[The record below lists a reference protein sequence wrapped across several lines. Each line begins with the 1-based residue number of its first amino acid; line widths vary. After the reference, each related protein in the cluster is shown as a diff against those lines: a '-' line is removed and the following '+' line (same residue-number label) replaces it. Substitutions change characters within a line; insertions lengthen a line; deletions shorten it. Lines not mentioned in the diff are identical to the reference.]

1 MYPRDVRPEEQ
12 EDEARRDR
20 ILDRLLSLK
29 KKDESDAAFARRLGL
44 QPQHL
49 SNYRNGRH
57 FLSLRTAVRVARTVG
72 LSLDW
77 LLLDRGRPFPEPADG
92 DEAEALTQEEL
103 ETV

>member
-1 MYPRDVRPEEQ
+1 MCPRDVRPEERD
-12 EDEARRDR
+12 DETGRDR

-29 KKDESDAAFARRLGL
+29 KRDESDAAFARRLGL

-57 FLSLRTAVRVARTVG
+57 SLSLRTAVRIASNVG

-77 LLLDRGRPFPEPADG
+77 LLLGRGRPFPEPAGG
-92 DEAEALTQEEL
+92 DEAEAPTQEEL
-103 ETV
+103 ETD